1 MILSFCLVFPLAAQT
16 DKNVEDEIPRSVNE
30 ATMIGIGGYNV
41 MDTYLTPG
49 IETKYTGWGVRI
61 QNERM
66 KIVRLADYKV
76 SRQQFLNVEF
86 ASTRNAADVATDYVG
101 FVDYSLGYHYRFTN
115 LLPNLKVLTGLSG
128 RLSGGF
134 IYNTRTIRL
143 RARLIWI

>member
-1 MILSFCLVFPLAAQT
+1 MKTLASLMILSFCLVFPLAAQT

-66 KIVRLADYKV
+66 KIVRLAEWDTTV
-76 SRQQFLNVEF
+76 SKKF
-86 ASTRNAADVATDYVG
+86 AKQAIRHLQTSPNY
-101 FVDYSLGYHYRFTN
+101 N
-115 LLPNLKVLTGLSG
+115 LPKDGVMI
-128 RLSGGF
+128 F
-134 IYNTRTIRL
+134 EI
-143 RARLIWI
+143 

>member
-1 MILSFCLVFPLAAQT
+1 M
-16 DKNVEDEIPRSVNE
+16 EIPRSVNE

-115 LLPNLKVLTGLSG
+115 LLPNLKVLTGLSRSFVG
-128 RLSGGF
+128 WFYL
-134 IYNTRTIRL
+134 
-143 RARLIWI
+143 

>member
-1 MILSFCLVFPLAAQT
+1 MKTLASLMILSFCLVFPLAAQT

-66 KIVRLADYKV
+66 KIVRLAPAV
-76 SRQQFLNVEF
+76 SQCRVCIYPECCGRGNRLCGFCGLF
-86 ASTRNAADVATDYVG
+86 AWISLPIYQPVAESESSDRPFRSFVG
-101 FVDYSLGYHYRFTN
+101 WFYL
-115 LLPNLKVLTGLSG
+115 
-128 RLSGGF
+128 
-134 IYNTRTIRL
+134 
-143 RARLIWI
+143 

>member
-1 MILSFCLVFPLAAQT
+1 MKTLASLMILSFCLVFPLAAQT

-86 ASTRNAADVATDYVG
+86 ASTRTWQ
-101 FVDYSLGYHYRFTN
+101 
-115 LLPNLKVLTGLSG
+115 PIMWVLW
-128 RLSGGF
+128 
-134 IYNTRTIRL
+134 TIRL
-143 RARLIWI
+143 DITTDLPTCCRI